1 MTLQQII
8 QTAMITGLLTAAQEH
23 EFNVKLFQQDLSPS
37 DEFLLR
43 RFNRALADGSISQ
56 IEKLD
61 ALAVGQFPVK
71 LTVIQGGEKAHSFG
85 SMNPK
90 VS

>member
-23 EFNVKLFQQDLSPS
+23 EFNIQVFQQDLTPS
-37 DEFLLR
+37 NDFLVR
-43 RFNRALADGSISQ
+43 RFNRAIADGSISR

-61 ALAVGQFPVK
+61 ALAVGQFPMK
-71 LTVIQGGEKAHSFG
+71 LTVVQGRENVRSLKSI
-85 SMNPK
+85 NPK